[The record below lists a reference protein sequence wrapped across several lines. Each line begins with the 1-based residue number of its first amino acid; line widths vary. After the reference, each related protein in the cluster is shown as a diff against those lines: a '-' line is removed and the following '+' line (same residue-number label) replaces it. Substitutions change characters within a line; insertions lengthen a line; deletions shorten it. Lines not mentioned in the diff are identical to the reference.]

1 MKTHQSLLRQTQEKK
16 LTEEVVAPLLGLCLW
31 QEPSLDHRGL
41 LRLEVHGGDLGDAL
55 EPHLA
60 VGEVTAGRDE
70 AKTQHGSLQPV
81 RLTLG
86 WVPLEV
92 VRLELRREERKV

>member
-1 MKTHQSLLRQTQEKK
+1 MTS
-16 LTEEVVAPLLGLCLW
+16 LLGLCLR
-31 QEPSLDHRGL
+31 EEASLDHRGL

-70 AKTQHGSLQPV
+70 AKTQHGRLQSV
-81 RLTLG
+81 WLSLG
-86 WVPLEV
+86 WIPLEV
-92 VRLELRREERKV
+92 VRLELRGRGGGV